1 MKQGVQYVLLNETRY
16 RIIYVRCE
24 NNELLKENKMNVTKQ
39 TRVLE
44 ALQSG
49 EELTAKQISARF
61 GIKNPTATIS
71 NIRLSGFAV
80 YANKRTNKLGGTFT
94 KYRLGQPSREL
105 VAAGYRAMSL
115 GIAG

>member
-1 MKQGVQYVLLNETRY
+1 MKTGVQNVLYDSEIY
-16 RIIYVRCE
+16 RIMFVRCE
-24 NNELLKENKMNVTKQ
+24 NNEIFKENKMNVTKQ

-80 YANKRTNKLGGTFT
+80 YANKRTNKLGGTYT
-94 KYRLGQPSREL
+94 KYRLGTPSREV
-105 VAAGYRAMSL
+105 VAAGYKAMSL
-115 GIAG
+115 GLA